1 MSSRVPVK
9 RASGQAARRGRTIR
23 RASAGLSPLR
33 AGALLVMLLC
43 ASAIYGVA
51 ASTIFGYRQVL
62 VDDRRFTSTAAVE
75 DVLGLTKG
83 TNLFALSTDRLA
95 AALRSLTTVRDATVS
110 VELPDTVR
118 VRLDER
124 QPVLLWAVG
133 EQRYLVDGEGVLF
146 ATPDTAPTAAQGL
159 RVVDDR
165 RAGSAGLATGA
176 RLDPVDIDAATR
188 LGSLTPADVGSAA
201 AGLTIAVD
209 DERGFTIASDPS
221 AWTATFGFYTPTL
234 RTPELVPGQV
244 RFLRSLIAR
253 VGEGKLATILLTDG
267 TNGTYT
273 VRER

>member
-1 MSSRVPVK
+1 MSRRVPVK
-9 RASGQAARRGRTIR
+9 RASGQARRGRTIR

-43 ASAIYGVA
+43 AAATYGVA
-51 ASTIFGYRQVL
+51 VSSIFGYRRVL
-62 VDDRRFTSTAAVE
+62 VGDHRFTSSAAVE
-75 DVLGLTKG
+75 DVLALAKG

-124 QPVLLWAVG
+124 QPVLVWAVG
-133 EQRYLVDGEGVLF
+133 DRRYLVDGEGVLF
-146 ATPDTAPTAAQGL
+146 ATFESAPGAAQGL

-165 RAGSAGLATGA
+165 RATSSGLAIGA
-176 RLDPVDIDAATR
+176 RLDQVDIDAATR
-188 LGSLTPADVGSAA
+188 LGSLAPADVGSAA
-201 AGLTIAVD
+201 AGLTIALD
-209 DERGFTIASDPS
+209 DERGFTVASDPP
-221 AWTATFGFYTPTL
+221 AWMATFGFYTPTL

-244 RFLRSLIAR
+244 RLLRSLIAR
-253 VGEGKLATILLTDG
+253 VGEGRIETMLLTDT

-273 VRER
+273 VRDR

>member
-1 MSSRVPVK
+1 MSSRVRVR
-9 RASGQAARRGRTIR
+9 RASGQARRGRTIR

-43 ASAIYGVA
+43 GAATYGVA
-51 ASTIFGYRQVL
+51 VSSIFGYRQIV
-62 VDDRRFTSTAAVE
+62 VDDHRFTPTYTVE
-75 DVLGLTKG
+75 DVVGLAKG

-95 AALRSLTTVRDATVS
+95 GALRSLTTVRDATVS

-118 VRLDER
+118 VSLDER
-124 QPVLLWAVG
+124 EPVLVWAIG
-133 EQRYLVDGEGVLF
+133 DRRYLVDGEGVLF
-146 ATPDTAPTAAQGL
+146 ATLETAPAAAQGL
-159 RVVDDR
+159 RVVEDR
-165 RAGSAGLATGA
+165 RATSPGLTTGA

-201 AGLTIAVD
+201 ARLTIAVD
-209 DERGFTIASDPS
+209 DERGFAVASDPA

-244 RFLRSLIAR
+244 RLLRSLIAR
-253 VGEGKLATILLTDG
+253 VGEGKIATILLTDT

-273 VRER
+273 VRDR

>member
-1 MSSRVPVK
+1 VSNRVPVK
-9 RASGQAARRGRTIR
+9 RSSGQARRGRTIR

-33 AGALLVMLLC
+33 AGALLIMLLC
-43 ASAIYGVA
+43 VAATYGVA
-51 ASTIFGYRQVL
+51 ASSIFGLRQVL
-62 VDDRRFTSTAAVE
+62 VEDHRFTSTVAAE
-75 DVLGLTKG
+75 DALALTKG

-124 QPVLLWAVG
+124 QPVLVWAVG

-146 ATPDTAPTAAQGL
+146 ATLETAPAAAQGL

-165 RAGSAGLATGA
+165 RSTSPGLATGA

-188 LGSLTPADVGSAA
+188 LGSLAPADVGSAA
-201 AGLTIAVD
+201 AGLSIALD
-209 DERGFTIASDPS
+209 DERGFTIASDPT

-244 RFLRSLIAR
+244 RLLRSLIAR
-253 VGEGKLATILLTDG
+253 VGEGKLATILLTDP

-273 VRER
+273 VRDR